1 MTGDVSKLAKRRGV
15 NVRGRSVLLV
25 VGTLLISSAVLRIA
39 EGAGAAVARES
50 DRVTAQDQSQEY
62 ATAEDLA
69 ALLQDLRDRESQLQ
83 DRERELATRAAAA
96 ELAEREVRIAIE
108 ELTRVEDELRATMEI
123 ADQAVEND
131 LLRLTTVYENMKP
144 QEAAPLFAQ
153 MTPSFAAGFLGRMR
167 PDAAAAILAGLDPQ
181 AGYAISVILAGQNAE
196 VPRPVQSE

>member
-39 EGAGAAVARES
+39 EGAGTAVARES